1 MRTEQAI
8 KVMKG
13 TPDRPEMAEMGR
25 HCGTSQSE
33 TFLAFFE
40 LSCHFDTVGKDGF
53 IPSFRKVDA
62 DKITGIDGFGA
73 ALEFVGWVTFRDEG
87 AKLNEWKKHGENTPK
102 QRVLKARKKQP
113 LSGKK

>member
-1 MRTEQAI
+1 MNNISGWGETLQVTRALKVAGQA
-8 KVMKG
+8 V
-13 TPDRPEMAEMGR
+13 PEHGLEG
-25 HCGTSQSE
+25 
-33 TFLAFFE
+33 LAY
-40 LSCHFDTVGKDGF
+40 SA
-53 IPSFRKVDA
+53 SRQ
-62 DKITGIDGFGA
+62 FGA